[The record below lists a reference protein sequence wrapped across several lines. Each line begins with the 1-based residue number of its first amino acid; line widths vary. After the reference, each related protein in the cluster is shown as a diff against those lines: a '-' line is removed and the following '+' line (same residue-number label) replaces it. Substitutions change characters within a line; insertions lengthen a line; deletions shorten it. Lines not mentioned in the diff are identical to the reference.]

1 MTGSLRFCHGI
12 AYEERE
18 RGLAAFYRSVAI
30 GSAREREGAL
40 RFLLDSGIDYVV
52 VGSREQSAYGV
63 SANHFAGWLE
73 TTYSAPGLS
82 VFKSASVAGEAA
94 ETEEGAE

>member
-1 MTGSLRFCHGI
+1 MGYPGHLWSHGI

-18 RGLAAFYRSVAI
+18 QGLAAFYRSVAS

-63 SANHFAGWLE
+63 SAEHFAGWLE
-73 TTYSAPGLS
+73 TAYRAPGVA
-82 VFKSASVAGEAA
+82 VFKAALETDPAAG
-94 ETEEGAE
+94 